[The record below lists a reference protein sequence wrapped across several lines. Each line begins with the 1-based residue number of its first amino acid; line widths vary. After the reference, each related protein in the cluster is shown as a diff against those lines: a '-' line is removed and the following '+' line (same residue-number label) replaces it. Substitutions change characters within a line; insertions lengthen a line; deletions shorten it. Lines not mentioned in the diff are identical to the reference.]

1 MSRSTS
7 RSRTRSPRQGGSTS
21 CTGANLGGSDP
32 QVEAKGNGKGP
43 ASSIFGAP
51 SSAPNIDLD
60 NCDTQDALNMS
71 LDNSDTQGYSHHG
84 LPCKAQEETEI
95 SSDGEGRPQLEEE
108 ASGAAVLGCR
118 AECRI
123 GGDEGLNLAMFLEDN
138 IWASNLFPPESI
150 AYHRVRGVT
159 MGRQVLRSVQQ
170 FVAKDAL
177 NQANKVFG
185 LPRADNLLEAIERA
199 VGAEVISER
208 QAGYLRYVNQD
219 LMNIQTENVICE
231 YCLSS
236 DQC

>member
-1 MSRSTS
+1 MVHNPSKSRSTS

-51 SSAPNIDLD
+51 SSAPNMDLD
-60 NCDTQDALNMS
+60 NCDTQDALNMSLDNYDTQDALNMS

-84 LPCKAQEETEI
+84 LPCKTQEETEI
-95 SSDGEGRPQLEEE
+95 SSDGEGRPRLEEE
-108 ASGAAVLGCR
+108 ASVAAVLGCR

-150 AYHRVRGVT
+150 AYHRVHGAT
-159 MGRQVLRSVQQ
+159 LGRQVLRSVQQ
-170 FVAKDAL
+170 
-177 NQANKVFG
+177 
-185 LPRADNLLEAIERA
+185 
-199 VGAEVISER
+199 
-208 QAGYLRYVNQD
+208 
-219 LMNIQTENVICE
+219 
-231 YCLSS
+231 
-236 DQC
+236 

>member
-1 MSRSTS
+1 M
-7 RSRTRSPRQGGSTS
+7 
-21 CTGANLGGSDP
+21 
-32 QVEAKGNGKGP
+32 
-43 ASSIFGAP
+43 
-51 SSAPNIDLD
+51 DLD
-60 NCDTQDALNMS
+60 NSDTQDALNMS

-84 LPCKAQEETEI
+84 LPCKTQEETEI

-150 AYHRVRGVT
+150 AYHRVHGAT

-231 YCLSS
+231 YRLSP
-236 DQC
+236 DQF